1 MNRKK
6 IAAIVRDRYG
16 IGPWWQQMVTVTY
29 EQARGLRA
37 KHQKPER
44 FQISRTATL
53 SAPISKS
60 LTAWNDENG
69 RSRLLQ
75 EPRQV
80 IRKATPTKTI
90 RMIWKDGKTSVEVG
104 FNAKGDG
111 KTQVTVRH
119 SKLPNV
125 REAERMKAYWGEK
138 LEQLRA
144 TLGA

>member
-6 IAAIVRDRYG
+6 IVTIVRDRDG
-16 IGPWWQQMVTVTY
+16 IGPWWQQMVTAAY

-44 FQISRTATL
+44 FQITRTATL

-60 LTAWNDENG
+60 FTAWKNENG
-69 RSRLLQ
+69 RSRWLQ
-75 EPRQV
+75 EPGLV
-80 IRKATPTKTI
+80 IRKATLTKTI
-90 RMIWKDGKTSVEVG
+90 RMIWKDGKTGVQVG
-104 FNAKGDG
+104 FDPKGDG
-111 KTQVTVRH
+111 KTQVTARH
-119 SKLPNV
+119 SKLPNA
-125 REAERMKAYWGEK
+125 REAERMKAYRGEK